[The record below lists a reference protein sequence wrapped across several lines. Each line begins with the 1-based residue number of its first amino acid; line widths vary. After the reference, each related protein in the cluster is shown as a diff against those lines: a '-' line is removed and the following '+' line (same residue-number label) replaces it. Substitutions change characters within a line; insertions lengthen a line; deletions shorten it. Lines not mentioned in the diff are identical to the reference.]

1 VSVSVDPG
9 PRAPEW
15 PRGIVGSAGL
25 PSDVSDTTL
34 VAPFN
39 DLLSVER
46 ILADNRRELAAVIV
60 EPETVRGMIPADL
73 EFLRGLRDLTRAMD
87 VLLILDEVVTFR
99 LSEGGAQQRYAVTPD
114 LTTMRKII
122 GGGLPVGAF
131 GGRADV
137 MAGFDPSH
145 APPIHHSGT
154 FAGNS
159 AVMAAGLAAMSL
171 LTPAAYVHLD
181 SLGHR
186 LRDGL
191 RSAARSAG
199 IGAEV
204 TGLGSL
210 AAFHLTKAPVR
221 NYRDALRSDRE
232 ALRWLHIG
240 LLNRGVFGRA
250 GESFFLS
257 TPMTNADVDT
267 VVAAVADTLLEV
279 RRFQEGQSC

>member
-1 VSVSVDPG
+1 
-9 PRAPEW
+9 
-15 PRGIVGSAGL
+15 
-25 PSDVSDTTL
+25 
-34 VAPFN
+34 
-39 DLLSVER
+39 
-46 ILADNRRELAAVIV
+46 
-60 EPETVRGMIPADL
+60 
-73 EFLRGLRDLTRAMD
+73 
-87 VLLILDEVVTFR
+87 
-99 LSEGGAQQRYAVTPD
+99 
-114 LTTMRKII
+114 
-122 GGGLPVGAF
+122 
-131 GGRADV
+131 
-137 MAGFDPSH
+137 
-145 APPIHHSGT
+145 
-154 FAGNS
+154 
-159 AVMAAGLAAMSL
+159 MAAGLAAMSL
-171 LTPAAYVHLD
+171 LTPAAYAHLD
-181 SLGHR
+181 SLGDR